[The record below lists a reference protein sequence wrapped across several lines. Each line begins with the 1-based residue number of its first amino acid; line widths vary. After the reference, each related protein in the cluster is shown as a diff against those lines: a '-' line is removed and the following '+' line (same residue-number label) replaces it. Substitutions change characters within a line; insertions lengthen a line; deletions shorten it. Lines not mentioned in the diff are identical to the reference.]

1 MVAMTPTSEQ
11 TAAVDLF
18 RSGRTMVIEAGAGTG
33 KTSTL
38 RLIAEAA
45 PAKRIQ
51 YLAFN
56 KAIVTDAAGSM
67 PANVTCSTAHSLAY
81 RAVGAQYGHRLRGSR
96 RMRSMEI
103 ARLIGVDPISIDYG
117 GTAKYMAAGFLGGLA
132 MRAIERFCQTADA
145 APSAQHVPYVDG
157 IDVPVAGPDG
167 LRRGWA
173 NNREI
178 ARHLEP
184 ALRRA
189 WADISSLNGSLP
201 FKHGHYL
208 KLWQL
213 SRPRHAD
220 VILFDEAQDANPVM
234 AAVVGDQPHAQ
245 VVYVGDSQQC
255 QPAGTMVA
263 VASSRGDTRGR
274 PVKYQQVPI
283 EDVQPGDRV
292 LSFHVPTSFLRRTGS
307 VVRRRAERGYVGETV
322 EVQAEDHSSTYTP
335 NHRCVARV
343 GDALNDRWVVYLMR
357 RGGSFR
363 VGMVTGMYRTQM
375 GDLGLPRRM
384 LAEGADAAWVLSVH
398 DTEPAARAAEMWTSF
413 NYSIPSIRFRQG
425 LQRGIPQDQLDAFWT
440 SVGDL
445 TERAVRCL
453 NDHGR
458 LLQLPFCEP
467 GRRVYRNRAQVMAAC
482 NLLDGMLVLTADGA
496 FDAGGKRAHKNRWSV
511 ASVSRSWH
519 VGVVYSLDVEG
530 DETYVADGIV
540 THNSIYEWT
549 GAVNALAGFAADD
562 RSMLTRSFRFGPE
575 VAAVANDVLGRIEGA
590 DLRLVGA
597 GSAGVV
603 GPVAEPDVVLC
614 RTNAAAVDRMLI
626 AQQAGQAPHL
636 VGGGSEVVSFAKAA
650 RELMNEGRT
659 SHPELAC
666 FDGWTEVLDYVEN
679 DAQGGE
685 LNLLVGLV
693 EKYGVDTILLALD
706 YMPTEDRADLIV
718 STAHKAKGR
727 QWGSVALAGD
737 FPTGV
742 HPKTGEPVTPE
753 TSELRLLYVAVTR
766 AQRELD
772 ISACGLLSSN
782 APASLPLP
790 TSSPLHCRT
799 CGRGYT
805 LGARSGLADET
816 YCGGV
821 CRSKDA
827 VRA

>member
-1 MVAMTPTSEQ
+1 MNPTSEQ

-18 RSGRTMVIEAGAGTG
+18 LTGRTMVIEAGAGTG

-38 RLIAEAA
+38 RLIAESA

-67 PANVTCSTAHSLAY
+67 PKNVTCSTAHSLAY

-132 MRAIERFCQTADA
+132 MRAIERFCQTADPT
-145 APSAQHVPYVDG
+145 PSAQHVPYIDG
-157 IDVPVAGPDG
+157 IDLPVAGPDG

-178 ARHLEP
+178 AKHLEP

-189 WADISSLNGSLP
+189 WLDISSLNGTLP
-201 FKHGHYL
+201 FKHSHYL

-213 SRPRHAD
+213 SRPRIHAD
-220 VILFDEAQDANPVM
+220 VILFDEAQDASPVM
-234 AAVVGDQPHAQ
+234 AAVVEDQPHAQ
-245 VVYVGDSQQC
+245 VIYVGDSQQ
-255 QPAGTMVA
+255 A
-263 VASSRGDTRGR
+263 
-274 PVKYQQVPI
+274 I
-283 EDVQPGDRV
+283 
-292 LSFHVPTSFLRRTGS
+292 F
-307 VVRRRAERGYVGETV
+307 
-322 EVQAEDHSSTYTP
+322 
-335 NHRCVARV
+335 
-343 GDALNDRWVVYLMR
+343 
-357 RGGSFR
+357 
-363 VGMVTGMYRTQM
+363 
-375 GDLGLPRRM
+375 
-384 LAEGADAAWVLSVH
+384 
-398 DTEPAARAAEMWTSF
+398 
-413 NYSIPSIRFRQG
+413 
-425 LQRGIPQDQLDAFWT
+425 
-440 SVGDL
+440 
-445 TERAVRCL
+445 
-453 NDHGR
+453 
-458 LLQLPFCEP
+458 
-467 GRRVYRNRAQVMAAC
+467 
-482 NLLDGMLVLTADGA
+482 
-496 FDAGGKRAHKNRWSV
+496 
-511 ASVSRSWH
+511 
-519 VGVVYSLDVEG
+519 
-530 DETYVADGIV
+530 
-540 THNSIYEWT
+540 EWT
-549 GAVNALAGFAADD
+549 GAVNALAGFASDD
-562 RSMLTRSFRFGPE
+562 RSILTMSFRFGPE

-706 YMPTEDRADLIV
+706 YMPTEDSADLIV

-766 AQRELD
+766 AMRELD
-772 ISACGLLSSN
+772 ISACGLLSG
-782 APASLPLP
+782 APLPLP
-790 TSSPLHCRT
+790 LPISSSLRCRT

-805 LGARSGLADET
+805 LGARSGLADST

-827 VRA
+827 VKVTV